1 MITRLIILLF
11 VFLPILAYGQS
22 VHLQNLEG
30 EWKRNPKPEIAI
42 QIAKEIIDEQTDK
55 SLYYVKEA
63 QKRAGADLQ
72 EDILA
77 LLTEIYLRKHR
88 DQEAR
93 SFYEKLEQ
101 LYIQKG
107 DTLHP
112 KYLFIKT
119 FWLALHS
126 QSFEAAQILEKYLQ
140 PIQVSSVKDTE
151 VAVLYLEYAANL
163 MRIRNYSKSIEVL
176 LMAEELYKRLDM
188 QKHLGKLYNLRGLV
202 YKNTNYYTLSIESY
216 IKAIKTYRAYNP
228 ISRNLAVTYVNLG
241 NIYMGRPKD
250 TSLYK
255 EAVKSFEL
263 GSQLCEEIKDTVQ
276 LIHFYERI
284 GFLALLQKN
293 TTKAKRYFEKGFDL
307 AKAIGSAH
315 LQSYQ
320 QLRLADAYFKSG
332 QEADAIELLKK
343 VLLKVEQDKNYEL
356 ISEVNLY
363 LAGFHQTLNKHR
375 EALTYIDNGIN
386 LSIKR
391 KINLHKGLF
400 YHNKIISLIAIGEW
414 NEAQKANDS
423 LLKIFKNDRNWY
435 LKVYQTQRQI
445 DSAMGNY
452 KSALVWA
459 NKYQALKDSLDY
471 AEKNQ
476 SFNEVQQR
484 FISEEKEK
492 ENQLLRI
499 QNEQAKAN
507 NQRNFYFII
516 VLGILSLL
524 LLLAASNWWLKQKK
538 LKIINQQI
546 IAQEK
551 QIRAFADQ
559 VAANNEILSK
569 KNEFDSKLLA
579 IISHDLR
586 GPIHSVATLIEMM
599 RNGMFKPEE
608 TNGLLELAHSSLYG
622 AGQLLDNLLFWAK
635 SYQSDFKVVIKE
647 IRVKQVADEIIGLLA
662 LQAEQKGIFVENKI
676 PADLICLAEEEAL
689 QLTLRN
695 LVANAIKFTK
705 LGGVTLEATTTTTHC
720 QILVKDTGIGIA
732 PENIKK
738 VFDKSFHTKGTSK
751 EKGNGLGLM
760 LCKEFIER
768 NKGTISVSSQVGEG
782 STFTITLPKA
792 TTQLAPELGKIE
804 PSLVT

>member
-11 VFLPILAYGQS
+11 TLLPVFVYGQS
-22 VHLQNLEG
+22 VLSQNLEA

-42 QIAKEIIDEQTDK
+42 QIAREIIDEQTDK
-55 SLYYVKEA
+55 SLYYVQQA
-63 QKRAGADLQ
+63 QKSAGLGLQ

-93 SFYEKLEQ
+93 NFYDKFER

-107 DTLHP
+107 DTLNP
-112 KYLFIKT
+112 KFVFIKT

-126 QSFEAAQILEKYLQ
+126 QSYEAAQILEKYLQ

-151 VAVLYLEYAANL
+151 VAILYLEYAANL

-188 QKHLGKLYNLRGLV
+188 QKYLGKLYNLRGLV

-250 TSLYK
+250 TSLFR
-255 EAVKSFEL
+255 EAAKSFEL
-263 GSQLCEEIKDTVQ
+263 GAKLCQEIKDTVQ

-293 TTKAKRYFEKGFDL
+293 MKKAEKYFEMGFDL

-320 QLRLADAYFKSG
+320 QLRLADAYFKNG
-332 QEADAIELLKK
+332 QKDIAIDMLKK
-343 VLLKVEQDKNYEL
+343 ILKEVEKDKNFEL
-356 ISEVNLY
+356 ISESNLY
-363 LAGFHQTLNKHR
+363 LANFYQALNKHR
-375 EALTYIDNGIN
+375 EALQYLDNGID

-400 YHNKIISLIAIGEW
+400 YHNKISSLIALGEW

-423 LLKIFKNDRNWY
+423 LLKIFKNDRNWHLRIY
-435 LKVYQTQRQI
+435 YAQKKI
-445 DSAMGNY
+445 DSAAGNY
-452 KSALVWA
+452 KSALEWA
-459 NKYQALKDSLDY
+459 NRYQTLKDSLDY
-471 AEKNQ
+471 AEKTQ

-484 FISEEKEK
+484 FINEEKEK
-492 ENQLLRI
+492 ENQLLRL
-499 QNEQAKAN
+499 QNEQEKAN
-507 NQRNFYFII
+507 SQRNFYFII
-516 VLGILSLL
+516 VLGVLSLL
-524 LLLAASNWWLKQKK
+524 LLLVASNWWLKQKK

-546 IAQEK
+546 ITQEK

-599 RNGMFKPEE
+599 KNGMFKPEE
-608 TNGLLELAHSSLYG
+608 TNGLLELAHSSLFG

-647 IRVKQVADEIIGLLA
+647 IRVRQVADEIVGLLA
-662 LQAEQKGIFVENKI
+662 LQAEQKGIFLDNRI
-676 PADLICLAEEEAL
+676 PEDLICLVEEEAL

-705 LGGVTLEATTTTTHC
+705 SGGITLEASPTASQC
-720 QILVKDTGIGIA
+720 KIFVKDTGIGISS
-732 PENIKK
+732 ENIKK
-738 VFDKSFHTKGTSK
+738 IFEKSFHTKGTSK

-792 TTQLAPELGKIE
+792 TTQLAPELGKVE
-804 PSLVT
+804 RSLVT